1 MNSVKTVT
9 ENVSF
14 HKRSPEW
21 RFLKKPASRLRVDG
35 RKRSFSNTMMSYIMF
50 FYHAIVFRSF
60 YRFRV
65 DGRKRFEYPKCL
77 WVVFF
82 LENEENDLRFQ
93 KTPDTCGR
101 GLRFRYFSLSY
112 YRNINVMTSPLFT
125 KRHHYNLR
133 NKSTIVFQ
141 KCNLNNRQS
150 LIRC

>member
-1 MNSVKTVT
+1 MEIFEKAGFSFTCRRTKTEPFQYDDVIHH
-9 ENVSF
+9 VLLSC
-14 HKRSPEW
+14 
-21 RFLKKPASRLRVDG
+21 
-35 RKRSFSNTMMSYIMF
+35 
-50 FYHAIVFRSF
+50 
-60 YRFRV
+60 YRFSFVSAFSCGWPKTIRI
-65 DGRKRFEYPKCL
+65 PKCG
-77 WVVFF
+77 WVFFF
-82 LENEENDLRFQ
+82 LENEEKDLRFQ
-93 KTPDTCGR
+93 KNPDTCGR